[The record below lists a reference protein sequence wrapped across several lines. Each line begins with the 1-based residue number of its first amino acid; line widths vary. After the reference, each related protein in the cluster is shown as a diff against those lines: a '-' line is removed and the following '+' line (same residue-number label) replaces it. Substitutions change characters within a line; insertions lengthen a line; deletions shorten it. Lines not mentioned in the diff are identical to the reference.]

1 MAVRYLQR
9 DQDRVDLGELLDR
22 LLTVGIV
29 ARGSIVLRVA
39 GIDLLYVELSLL
51 VSTVEKLSR
60 APTSRS
66 LQ

>member
-51 VSTVEKLSR
+51 VSTVEKLSQ
-60 APTSRS
+60 APNSRS

>member
-1 MAVRYLQR
+1 MSVRYLQR

-22 LLTVGIV
+22 LLTVGVV

-60 APTSRS
+60 APTSRR

>member
-1 MAVRYLQR
+1 MAVRYLER
-9 DQDRVDLGELLDR
+9 DQGRVDLGELLDR
-22 LLTVGIV
+22 LLTVGVV

-60 APTSRS
+60 APASRS